1 MDPGKDS
8 AFLIPLVSMAKAPP
22 EPRAS
27 QPGAA
32 PDAVNRAGELSRSAR
47 VPPAWKGGTPAT
59 VVIGKIAFEFPI
71 HCHDAKTR
79 EHKEHLPAGMR
90 DKHRHT
96 EERREG
102 KLSCAV
108 LEQR

>member
-1 MDPGKDS
+1 VDWVYWSRRRGHYPT
-8 AFLIPLVSMAKAPP
+8 VSIRVAKLLKQQSGRCAYCGQYFQH
-22 EPRAS
+22 EDQVEVDHRN
-27 QPGAA
+27 G
-32 PDAVNRAGELSRSAR
+32 DRKNSRYDNLQALH
-47 VPPAWKGGTPAT
+47 G
-59 VVIGKIAFEFPI
+59 

-79 EHKEHLPAGMR
+79 EQKEHLPVGMR

-102 KLSCAV
+102 KLSRAV